1 MELINKIIKLLD
13 SDYPNKSQMVNIP
26 EISLKLM
33 QILEVT
39 EPIDKNYLETYL
51 ISKGYSFFSYEF
63 SDKSNNIEKIGEI
76 YTSYK
81 PLKEIAVTIVEDVEE
96 KQESD
101 FDLNQF
107 LESEEFLKKVE
118 DVSLFTSYH
127 QNGELFEY
135 LIESPERHEEIV
147 EKLVENNQNLVNKI
161 AIRYQGIAGKSLT
174 HDDLVNEGNLGL
186 LKAIDRFDI
195 SRGFHFS
202 TYATHWIRQSITRAI
217 ADKSNIIRI
226 PVHMFE
232 KINKMRRIEREF
244 LMTPET
250 EDLYEQLE
258 SQEISREQYYK
269 LKTIENNF
277 LHDVSLNQVIG
288 ESEDSELMDFINL
301 DSADNIL
308 LSHAII
314 QYFDVERTIDHNA
327 LSEELAKVMSD
338 LKGREREVIISRF
351 GLDGGESK
359 TLEEV
364 GKIFGVTRERIRQIE
379 AKALRKLQHPS
390 RSKLLIDFID
400 S

>member
-13 SDYPNKSQMVNIP
+13 SDYPDKSQMINIP

-39 EPIDKNYLETYL
+39 EPIDKKYLETYL
-51 ISKGYSFFSYEF
+51 ISKGYSFFSYEI
-63 SDKSNNIEKIGEI
+63 SDKSNKFEAIAEVQSSHKQDE
-76 YTSYK
+76 
-81 PLKEIAVTIVEDVEE
+81 EIAVTIVEDVAET
-96 KQESD
+96 QEND

-118 DVSLFTSYH
+118 DVSLFTSYR

-135 LIESPERHEEIV
+135 LVESPERHDEIV

-161 AIRYQGIAGKSLT
+161 AIRYQGIAGKALT
-174 HDDLVNEGNLGL
+174 HEDLVNEGNLGL
-186 LKAIDRFDI
+186 LKAIDRFDVT
-195 SRGFHFS
+195 RGFHFS

-244 LMTPET
+244 LVNPEA
-250 EDLYEQLE
+250 EDLYEYLE

-288 ESEDSELMDFINL
+288 ESEDAELMDFINL

-308 LSHAII
+308 LSHDII
-314 QYFDVERTIDHNA
+314 QYFDAERTIEQKA
-327 LSEELAKVMSD
+327 LTEELIRVMSD
-338 LKGREREVIISRF
+338 LKDREREVIISRF
-351 GLDGGESK
+351 GLDGGEPK

-390 RSKLLIDFID
+390 RSKLLVDFIE
-400 S
+400 